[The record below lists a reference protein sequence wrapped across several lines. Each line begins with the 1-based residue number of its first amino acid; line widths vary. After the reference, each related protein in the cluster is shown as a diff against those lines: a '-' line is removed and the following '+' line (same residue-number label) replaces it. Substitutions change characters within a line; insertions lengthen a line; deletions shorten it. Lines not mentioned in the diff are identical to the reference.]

1 MKFRKNLILVLLVLA
16 AIVLGSI
23 VADLTSGVSGL
34 SWLSY
39 GISFGISSADP
50 LVLNLYILTLTFGLA
65 FSINVAQIIFI
76 IVAFLT
82 YKPIAKGL

>member
-23 VADLTSGVSGL
+23 VADLASGVSGL